1 MKEKYS
7 NYIAIG
13 LTAFLVIAASILLFF
28 VLHSFPTIKRT
39 VGGFIQILEPFIVG
53 TVIAY
58 LLAPLY
64 NRLVRNLEAFFTR
77 KLSAKRGHALAVA
90 LALTGAILAAV
101 AVTVGTVALVVP
113 RFISSIVGIVGS
125 LETYS
130 NNIMHWLS
138 NLLSG
143 YPDMAAQVEDVY
155 QNASSYFLNWV
166 NTKLTPNVE
175 ALWQSISSLS
185 TIFSGVVSGVRV
197 VVRIGKDYIL
207 GMFVAAYLL
216 VSKKRLIAQAKKILY
231 AIARLPIA
239 NYVLSECRFIQNVFG
254 GFIRGKLLDS
264 LIIGIICFVC
274 CSLFRFPYPIVVS
287 VIVGVTNIIPFFGPF
302 VGAIPSALLILLTS
316 PIKCLYFVIF
326 IIALQQFDGN
336 FLGPKIL
343 GSSTGLSS
351 FWVLFSII
359 LFGGMF
365 GFVGMVIAVPLFA
378 VIYSLIDVL
387 VKYLLKKKSMSVNTE
402 DYELLDHIDENSRD
416 FIHMKDPTIK

>member
-7 NYIAIG
+7 NYIAMG

-28 VLHSFPTIKRT
+28 ILHSFPAIKRT
-39 VGGFIQILEPFIVG
+39 VGGFLQILEPFIVG
-53 TVIAY
+53 AIIAY

-64 NRLVRNLEAFFTR
+64 NRLLRNFKSFFVR
-77 KLSAKRGHALAVA
+77 KLSTKRAHTLAVA
-90 LALTGAILAAV
+90 LALTISILAAV
-101 AVTVGTVALVVP
+101 AVTIGVLALVLP
-113 RFISSIVGIVGS
+113 RFINSIVGIVGS

-130 NNIMHWLS
+130 NNIMNWLS
-138 NLLSG
+138 KMLSG

-155 QNASSYFLNWV
+155 RNASSYFLNWV

-185 TIFSGVVSGVRV
+185 TIFSGVVSGIRV

-207 GMFVAAYLL
+207 GMFIAAYLL

-231 AIARLPIA
+231 SLTKLPIA
-239 NYVLSECRFIQNVFG
+239 NYILSECRFIQNVFG

-274 CSLFRFPYPIVVS
+274 CWLFRFPYPIVVS

-326 IIALQQFDGN
+326 VIALQQFDGN

-378 VIYSLIDVL
+378 VIYSLVDVL
-387 VKYLLKKKSMSVNTE
+387 VNYLLKKKSMSTNTE
-402 DYELLDHIDENSRD
+402 DYELLDHIDENSKD
-416 FIHMKDPTIK
+416 FVHMKDPTIK

>member
-7 NYIAIG
+7 NYIATG

-28 VLHSFPTIKRT
+28 VLHSFPAIKHT
-39 VGGFIQILEPFIVG
+39 VGGFVRILEPFIVG
-53 TVIAY
+53 AVIAY

-64 NRLVRNLEAFFTR
+64 NRMVRNLEPFFAR
-77 KLSAKRGHALAVA
+77 KLSAKRAHTLAVA
-90 LALTGAILAAV
+90 LALTGSILAAV
-101 AVTVGTVALVVP
+101 AVTVGTLALVVP
-113 RFISSIVGIVGS
+113 RFINSIVGIVGS

-130 NNIMHWLS
+130 DNIMHWLS
-138 NLLSG
+138 NMLSG

-231 AIARLPIA
+231 SIARLPIA

-387 VKYLLKKKSMSVNTE
+387 VNYLLKKKSMSVNTE
-402 DYELLDHIDENSRD
+402 DYELLDHIDEDSKD
-416 FIHMKDPTIK
+416 FIHMKDPTVK

>member
-28 VLHSFPTIKRT
+28 VLHSFATIKRT

-53 TVIAY
+53 AVIAY

-90 LALTGAILAAV
+90 LALTGSILAAV

-207 GMFVAAYLL
+207 GIF
-216 VSKKRLIAQAKKILY
+216 
-231 AIARLPIA
+231 
-239 NYVLSECRFIQNVFG
+239 CRKNSRI
-254 GFIRGKLLDS
+254 
-264 LIIGIICFVC
+264 FVC
-274 CSLFRFPYPIVVS
+274 AAQL
-287 VIVGVTNIIPFFGPF
+287 
-302 VGAIPSALLILLTS
+302 
-316 PIKCLYFVIF
+316 
-326 IIALQQFDGN
+326 
-336 FLGPKIL
+336 
-343 GSSTGLSS
+343 
-351 FWVLFSII
+351 
-359 LFGGMF
+359 
-365 GFVGMVIAVPLFA
+365 
-378 VIYSLIDVL
+378 
-387 VKYLLKKKSMSVNTE
+387 
-402 DYELLDHIDENSRD
+402 
-416 FIHMKDPTIK
+416 HML

>member
-7 NYIAIG
+7 NYIAVG
-13 LTAFLVIAASILLFF
+13 LTAFLVIAASILLYFL
-28 VLHSFPTIKRT
+28 LHSFPTIKRT
-39 VGGFIQILEPFIVG
+39 VGGFVQILEPFIVG

-64 NRLVRNLEAFFTR
+64 NRLVRNLEVFFAR
-77 KLSAKRGHALAVA
+77 KLSAKRARTLAVA
-90 LALTGAILAAV
+90 LALTASILAAV
-101 AVTVGTVALVVP
+101 AITISVLALVLP
-113 RFISSIVGIVGS
+113 RFINSIVGIVGS

-130 NNIMHWLS
+130 NNIMNWLS

-185 TIFSGVVSGVRV
+185 TIFSGVVSGIRV

-216 VSKKRLIAQAKKILY
+216 VSKKRLIAQVKKILY
-231 AIARLPIA
+231 SIAKLPIA
-239 NYVLSECRFIQNVFG
+239 NYILSECRFIQNVFG

-378 VIYSLIDVL
+378 VIYSLVDVL
-387 VKYLLKKKSMSVNTE
+387 VNYLLRKKSMSVNTE
-402 DYELLDHIDENSRD
+402 DYELLDHIDEASKE
-416 FIHMKDPTIK
+416 FVHMKDPTIK

>member
-53 TVIAY
+53 AVIAY

-64 NRLVRNLEAFFTR
+64 NRLVCNLEVFFTR

>member
-7 NYIAIG
+7 NYIAMG

-28 VLHSFPTIKRT
+28 VLHSFPAIKRT
-39 VGGFIQILEPFIVG
+39 VGGFLQILEPFIVG
-53 TVIAY
+53 AIIAY

-64 NRLVRNLEAFFTR
+64 NRLLRNFKSFFVR
-77 KLSAKRGHALAVA
+77 KLSTKRAHTLAVA
-90 LALTGAILAAV
+90 LALTISILAAV
-101 AVTVGTVALVVP
+101 AVTIGVLALVLP
-113 RFISSIVGIVGS
+113 RFINSIVGIVGS

-130 NNIMHWLS
+130 NNIMNWLS
-138 NLLSG
+138 KMLSG

-155 QNASSYFLNWV
+155 RNASSYFLNWV

-185 TIFSGVVSGVRV
+185 TIFSGVVSGIRV

-207 GMFVAAYLL
+207 GMFIAAYLL

-231 AIARLPIA
+231 SLTKLPIA
-239 NYVLSECRFIQNVFG
+239 NYILSECRFIQNVFG

-274 CSLFRFPYPIVVS
+274 CWLFRFPYPIVVS

-326 IIALQQFDGN
+326 VIALQQFDGN

-378 VIYSLIDVL
+378 VIYSLVDVL
-387 VKYLLKKKSMSVNTE
+387 VNYLLKKKSMSTNTE
-402 DYELLDHIDENSRD
+402 DYELLDHIDENSKD
-416 FIHMKDPTIK
+416 FVHMKDPTIK

>member
-7 NYIAIG
+7 NYIAMG

-28 VLHSFPTIKRT
+28 VLHSFPAIKRT
-39 VGGFIQILEPFIVG
+39 VGGFLQILEPFIVG
-53 TVIAY
+53 AIIAY

-64 NRLVRNLEAFFTR
+64 NRLLRNFESFFVR
-77 KLSAKRGHALAVA
+77 KLSAKRAHTLAVA
-90 LALTGAILAAV
+90 LALTISILAAV
-101 AVTVGTVALVVP
+101 AVTVGVLALVLP
-113 RFISSIVGIVGS
+113 RFINSIVGIVGS

-130 NNIMHWLS
+130 NNIMNWLS
-138 NLLSG
+138 KMLSG

-155 QNASSYFLNWV
+155 RNASSYFLNWV

-185 TIFSGVVSGVRV
+185 TIFSGVVSGIRV

-207 GMFVAAYLL
+207 GMFIAAYLL

-231 AIARLPIA
+231 SLTKLPIA
-239 NYVLSECRFIQNVFG
+239 NYILSECRFIQNVFG

-274 CSLFRFPYPIVVS
+274 CWLFRFPYPIVVS

-326 IIALQQFDGN
+326 VIALQQFDGN

-378 VIYSLIDVL
+378 VIYSLVDVL
-387 VKYLLKKKSMSVNTE
+387 VNYLLKKKSMSTNTE
-402 DYELLDHIDENSRD
+402 DYELLDHIDENSKD
-416 FIHMKDPTIK
+416 FVHMKDPTIK

>member
-53 TVIAY
+53 AVIAY

-90 LALTGAILAAV
+90 LALTGSILAAV